1 MLCSQRT
8 NDENDHLFNFYR
20 MKAVYYVL
28 CVVTSMVVGF
38 LLPNVTEV
46 GEDILC
52 YMGFCVN

>member
-1 MLCSQRT
+1 
-8 NDENDHLFNFYR
+8 